1 MARRGLVILVALCM
15 GICCLNGLIFAAEE
29 EAEDLQVTVTNKIVR
44 ISAKEGAA
52 PSNLTSEPGTTVIWV
67 NNARS
72 TLEVLFL
79 DKKVTLACGSPV
91 NFFVGESG
99 AYESGKIPYGGTA
112 SLCFTQKGT
121 YEYVVTVSTTY
132 YSPAFGGLQKQ
143 HKGVIIIK

>member
-1 MARRGLVILVALCM
+1 MRRKGLVIIVALCM
-15 GICCLNGLIFAAEE
+15 GMCCLNGIIFAAEE
-29 EAEDLQVTVTNKIVR
+29 EAEELKVINEIVR
-44 ISAKEGAA
+44 ISAKEGAFPA
-52 PSNLTSEPGTTVIWV
+52 NLTSKPGTTVIWV

-91 NFFVGESG
+91 NFFVGEGG

-132 YSPAFGGLQKQ
+132 YKPAFGGLQKE
-143 HKGVIIIK
+143 HRGKIIIK

>member
-1 MARRGLVILVALCM
+1 MARRCLVIIVALCM
-15 GICCLNGLIFAAEE
+15 GIGSLNGLIFAAEE
-29 EAEDLQVTVTNKIVR
+29 EAEELKVTNRIVR

-72 TLEVLFL
+72 ILEVLFL

-91 NFFVGESG
+91 NFFVGENG

-121 YEYVVTVSTTY
+121 YEYVVTVNTTY
-132 YSPAFGGLQKQ
+132 YKPAFGGLQKQ

>member
-1 MARRGLVILVALCM
+1 MRRKGLVIIVALCM
-15 GICCLNGLIFAAEE
+15 GMCCLQGLIFAAEE
-29 EAEDLQVTVTNKIVR
+29 EAEELKVINEIVR
-44 ISAKEGAA
+44 ISAKEGPF
-52 PSNLTSEPGTTVIWV
+52 PSNLTSKPGTTVIWV

-91 NFFVGESG
+91 NFFVGEGG

-132 YSPAFGGLQKQ
+132 YKPAQGGLEKQ
-143 HKGVIIIK
+143 HRGNIIIK

>member
-1 MARRGLVILVALCM
+1 MVRKGLVIIVALCM
-15 GICCLNGLIFAAEE
+15 GICCLNGSIFAAEE
-29 EAEDLQVTVTNKIVR
+29 GAEELKVTNKVVR
-44 ISAKEGAA
+44 ISAKEGAT

-72 TLEVLFL
+72 ILEVLFL

-121 YEYVVTVSTTY
+121 YEYVVTVNTTY
-132 YSPAFGGLQKQ
+132 YKPAFGGLEKQ
-143 HKGVIIIK
+143 HKGLIIIK

>member
-1 MARRGLVILVALCM
+1 MRRKGLAIIVALCM
-15 GICCLNGLIFAAEE
+15 GMCCLQALVFAAEE
-29 EAEDLQVTVTNKIVR
+29 EAEELKVINEIVR
-44 ISAKEGAA
+44 ISAKEGAF
-52 PSNLTSEPGTTVIWV
+52 PPTLTSKPGTTVIWV

-121 YEYVVTVSTTY
+121 YDYVLTVSTTY
-132 YSPAFGGLQKQ
+132 YKPAFGGLQQ
-143 HKGVIIIK
+143 EHKGRIIIK

>member
-1 MARRGLVILVALCM
+1 MARRGLVIIVALCM
-15 GICCLNGLIFAAEE
+15 GIGCLNGLIFAAEE
-29 EAEDLQVTVTNKIVR
+29 EAEDLKVTVTNKIVR
-44 ISAKEGAA
+44 ISAKEGAV
-52 PSNLTSEPGTTVIWV
+52 PSNLTSTPGTTVIWV

-91 NFFVGESG
+91 NFFVGENG

-112 SLCFTQKGT
+112 SLCFTEKGT
-121 YEYVVTVSTTY
+121 YEYVVTVTTTY
-132 YSPAFGGLQKQ
+132 YKPAFGGLEKQ

>member
-1 MARRGLVILVALCM
+1 MRRKGLVIIVALCI
-15 GICCLNGLIFAAEE
+15 GICFLNGLIFAAEE
-29 EAEDLQVTVTNKIVR
+29 EVEELKITNEIVR
-44 ISAKEGAA
+44 ITAKEGAF
-52 PSNLTSEPGTTVIWV
+52 PPNLTSKPGTTVIWV

-91 NFFVGESG
+91 NFFVGEGG

-121 YEYVVTVSTTY
+121 YEYVVTVSRTIKK
-132 YSPAFGGLQKQ
+132 PAWGGLEEQKR
-143 HKGVIIIK
+143 GTIIIK

>member
-1 MARRGLVILVALCM
+1 MARRGLVIIVALCM
-15 GICCLNGLIFAAEE
+15 GIGCLNGLIYAAEE
-29 EAEDLQVTVTNKIVR
+29 EAEELKVINEIVR

-52 PSNLTSEPGTTVIWV
+52 PSNLTSKPGTTVIWV

-91 NFFVGESG
+91 NFFVGEGG

-112 SLCFTQKGT
+112 SLCFTQKGV
-121 YEYVVTVSTTY
+121 YEYVVTVSRTY
-132 YSPAFGGLQKQ
+132 YKAAQGGLAKEHRGQ
-143 HKGVIIIK
+143 IIIK